1 LAVKRHLKEFMATIR
16 ATPRLGEVARARVG
30 HGVVIW
36 DEKEVLLFGGNL
48 V

>member
-1 LAVKRHLKEFMATIR
+1 MATIR

-36 DEKEVLLFGGNL
+36 DEKEALLFGDIL